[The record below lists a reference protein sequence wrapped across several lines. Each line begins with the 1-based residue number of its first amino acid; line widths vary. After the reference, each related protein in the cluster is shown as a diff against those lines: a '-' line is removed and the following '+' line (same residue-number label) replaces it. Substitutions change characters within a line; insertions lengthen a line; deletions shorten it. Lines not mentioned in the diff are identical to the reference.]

1 MWILVDLHHIL
12 VRGRGWSSWLKELML
27 KTKDNKDTRLIG
39 KLFIKCS
46 KTTDENYCFLSYA
59 MFPKL

>member
-27 KTKDNKDTRLIG
+27 TTKDNKDTREIG
-39 KLFIKCS
+39 KLFLL
-46 KTTDENYCFLSYA
+46 NVA
-59 MFPKL
+59 KLLMRTIAF